1 VTVARSRRTLV
12 LVLLALPAA
21 AAVLG
26 ALLATG
32 HHDRSSPPARPSP
45 PARELAVGH
54 IRVAVPSGWTS
65 TTRPRPVPGLDA
77 GATSLRRGGAQLTV
91 AEVPPSHPSLLPL
104 ALARQIA
111 PDRLRPVVE
120 RHGALRTWR
129 YAAVL
134 GDVPGQRLDLFVAPT
149 TAGTATLACRA
160 PATAPEACRT
170 ALTGLRLAGA
180 SALPLGADAALR
192 EQLPAAVRALNRRR
206 GPERAALARARS
218 AQAAGR
224 AAERLSAAYLGAVRT
239 LAPLAP
245 PGAQGAALLA
255 PFGRLGF
262 DYGALAKAL
271 RAHDDAAVRRTGRA
285 IASAEAALPDT
296 LRRADAG

>member
-1 VTVARSRRTLV
+1 MTVARSRRTLV

-26 ALLATG
+26 ALLAWG
-32 HHDRSSPPARPSP
+32 HRDRSSPPPRPSP

-54 IRVAVPSGWTS
+54 IRLLVPGGWTAM
-65 TTRPRPVPGLDA
+65 TRPRPVPGLDV

-104 ALARQIA
+104 TLARRAA

-134 GDVPGQRLDLFVAPT
+134 DDVPGQRLDLFVAPT
-149 TAGTATLACRA
+149 TAGTVTLACRA
-160 PATAPEACRT
+160 PTRAREACRS
-170 ALTGLRLAGA
+170 ALAGLRLAGA
-180 SALPLGADAALR
+180 SALPLGPDAALR
-192 EQLPAAVRALNRRR
+192 EGLPAAVRGLNRRR
-206 GPERAALARARS
+206 APARAALARARTS
-218 AQAAGR
+218 QAAGR
-224 AAERLSAAYLGAVRT
+224 AADRLAAAYALAVRT

-245 PGAQGAALLA
+245 PGGEGTALLT
-255 PFGRLGF
+255 PFGRLAFG
-262 DYGALAKAL
+262 YGALGKAL

-285 IASAEAALPDT
+285 IASAEAALPAA
-296 LRRADAG
+296 LRRADG

>member
-1 VTVARSRRTLV
+1 VTVARSRGTLV

-26 ALLATG
+26 ALLAWG
-32 HHDRSSPPARPSP
+32 HHDRSSPPARSSP
-45 PARELAVGH
+45 AARELAVDH
-54 IRVAVPSGWTS
+54 IRILVPSGWTS
-65 TTRPRPVPGLDA
+65 TTRARPVPGLQA

-91 AEVPPSHPSLLPL
+91 AEVAPAHPSLLPL
-104 ALARQIA
+104 ALARQAA

-134 GDVPGQRLDLFVAPT
+134 DDVPGQRLDLFVAPT
-149 TAGTATLACRA
+149 TAGTATFACRA
-160 PATAPEACRT
+160 PAGARDACRG
-170 ALTGLRLAGA
+170 ALAGLRLAGA

-192 EQLPAAVRALNRRR
+192 EALPAAVRTLNRRR
-206 GPERAALARARS
+206 APARAALARARTS
-218 AQAAGR
+218 QAAGR
-224 AAERLSAAYLGAVRT
+224 AADRLSAAYVLAVRT

-255 PFGRLGF
+255 PFGRLSF

-271 RAHDDAAVRRTGRA
+271 RAHDDAAVRRTSRA
-285 IASAEAALPDT
+285 IASAEAALPAA
-296 LRRADAG
+296 LRRSDG